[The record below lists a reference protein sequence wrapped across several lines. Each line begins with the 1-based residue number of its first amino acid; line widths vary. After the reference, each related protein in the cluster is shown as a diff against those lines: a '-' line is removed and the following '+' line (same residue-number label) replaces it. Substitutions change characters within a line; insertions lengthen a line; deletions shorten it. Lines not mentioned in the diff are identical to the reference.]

1 MSDLKQK
8 IPFMFAL
15 LLTAVFILSFL
26 TSGFLGILSV
36 IKSMFYLLM
45 FCVIVGLVVYSV
57 WELFLKKH
65 RVDINYV
72 NFQNLVASSRVSK
85 PPMLNEL
92 HLLGDRDHQ
101 SSPLGEI
108 IGYCRIKNIA
118 SGEDE
123 DVFTIQKARYPFS
136 MFSDPIVIRTKPH
149 DHTSLI
155 GDVYLRGISIIK
167 IGTFYYLNT
176 YMADVDSVDKSQVAE
191 AVRLVANDNLAHIK
205 TLIDLASGLDSEHK
219 KMTESKNLMVLP
231 MQGQQQN
238 N

>member
-15 LLTAVFILSFL
+15 ILTAVFVLSFIS
-26 TSGFLGILSV
+26 SGIGGILSV

-45 FCVIVGLVVYSV
+45 FCVIIGLVVYSV
-57 WELFLKKH
+57 WELFIKKH

-72 NFQNLVASSRVSK
+72 NFKNLVASSRVSK
-85 PPMLNEL
+85 PPMLKDL

-118 SGEDE
+118 TGEPE
-123 DVFTIQKARYPFS
+123 DVFTIQTARFPFS
-136 MFSDPIVIRTKPH
+136 IFSDPIIIRSKPE

-155 GDVYLRGISIIK
+155 GDVYLKGISIIK
-167 IGTFYYLNT
+167 VGTYYYLNT
-176 YMADVDSVDKSQVAE
+176 RMADVDGVDKSQIAE

-205 TLIDLASGLDSEHK
+205 SLIDIATGLDAEHK
-219 KMTESKNLMVLP
+219 KTTEARNLMVLP
-231 MQGQQQN
+231 MQGQQN